1 MNSMRSELIL
11 TALAA
16 TLTVLTPATAPARTR
31 YTAKAL
37 NYANKNGQFSPVA
50 IGSGL
55 DVMGTVFLK
64 KERGYSA
71 FIGNGETGSYYDY
84 CASLVGIA
92 NTTALAGVSP
102 DVGSRYR
109 VGNCYACS
117 STSFYKRF
125 ADEYHVS
132 GAISGEL

>member
-71 FIGNGETGSYYDY
+71 FIGNGG
-84 CASLVGIA
+84 
-92 NTTALAGVSP
+92 NGVVLRLLRVP
-102 DVGSRYR
+102 CRNRQYHRPRGCKPGCWLQISRWKLLR
-109 VGNCYACS
+109 LQL
-117 STSFYKRF
+117 
-125 ADEYHVS
+125 DEF
-132 GAISGEL
+132 L